1 MLDIDRASLAVA
13 ISDNGFPTQFFEQ
26 LINGIID
33 RIAGDIYL
41 GSGAP
46 AAGLG
51 EDGDTY
57 LDLNGLA
64 FYTKSSSTWSGST
77 ALDNNTNTLKLSIES

>member
-1 MLDIDRASLAVA
+1 MLLIDRASIDILFTESGYLTSFAEKLLN
-13 ISDNGFPTQFFEQ
+13 D
-26 LINGIID
+26 IIE
-33 RIAGDIYL
+33 RIVGDIYL

-57 LDLNGLA
+57 LDLSGLS
-64 FYTKSSSTWSGST
+64 FYTKSSGSWSAGT
-77 ALDNNTNTLKLSIES
+77 ALDNNTNTIKLSIEN